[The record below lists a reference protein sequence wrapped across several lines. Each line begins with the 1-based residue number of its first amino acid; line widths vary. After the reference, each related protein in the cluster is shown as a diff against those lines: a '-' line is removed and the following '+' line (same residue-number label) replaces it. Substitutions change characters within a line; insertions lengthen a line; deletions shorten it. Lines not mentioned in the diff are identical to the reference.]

1 MVRVWEG
8 MGTQRERRGM
18 EGMDKGNGLQ
28 PIFFDQ
34 NTKYLVVYTVNLQTR
49 HVRGERVREPH
60 LRF

>member
-1 MVRVWEG
+1 MKNKK
-8 MGTQRERRGM
+8 ERQD
-18 EGMDKGNGLQ
+18 EALQ

-34 NTKYLVVYTVNLQTR
+34 NTKYLVVYTVILQTR